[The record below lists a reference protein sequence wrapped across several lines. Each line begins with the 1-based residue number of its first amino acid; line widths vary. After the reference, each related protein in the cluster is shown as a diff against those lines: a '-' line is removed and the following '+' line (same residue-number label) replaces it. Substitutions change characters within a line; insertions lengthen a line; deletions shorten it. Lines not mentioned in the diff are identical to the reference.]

1 MNAEFWVA
9 VFAAGVALLALISSS
24 VSAARARVKTIE
36 DAYIARY
43 WQILDSFP
51 SLALVAE
58 DGTACS
64 DEELKA
70 VRLYLRLCEDE
81 LELRQLGWVSG
92 ETWEQWRPGIRAQL
106 NQWPVA
112 AEWALIRDLHRAPDQ
127 FHLLRDLD
135 ATPDGAIPPYDPYRP
150 RSYVGR
156 LTLQFR
162 IWVVRKRAGAWRP
175 GRSRPARTSRGYGR

>member
-9 VFAAGVALLALISSS
+9 VFAAGVALIALISSA

-43 WQILDSFP
+43 WQILDGFP

-64 DEELKA
+64 SEELKA

-81 LELRQLGWVSG
+81 LELRELGWVGG

-112 AEWALIRDLHRAPDQ
+112 AEWALIRDCHRAPHQ
-127 FHLLRDLD
+127 FMLLRELD
-135 ATPDGAIPPYDPYRP
+135 ATPDYDPYRHRP
-150 RSYVGR
+150 YIGR
-156 LTLQFR
+156 FTRQ
-162 IWVVRKRAGAWRP
+162 WR
-175 GRSRPARTSRGYGR
+175 GL